1 MTLYQTPNAS
11 LTYHSDTATL
21 HLSYDA
27 LSLAAGFEQVYQQA
41 LQTMQQQQ
49 VAKLLL
55 DLKRNGPPIDDTEDC
70 LLDPL
75 MQRLPSATARPIFIA
90 AVVSEGQYKYQVGN
104 SLAARVLPPQQQQIE
119 FNYFTCRREA
129 TAWLRAN

>member
-11 LTYHSDTATL
+11 LVYHSDTATL
-21 HLSYDA
+21 RLSYNA
-27 LSLAAGFEQVYQQA
+27 LSLTTDFAQAYQHA
-41 LQTMQQQQ
+41 LQTMQQQH

-55 DLKRNGPPIDDTEDC
+55 DLKRNAPPTDDAEHW

-75 MQRLPSATARPIFIA
+75 AQQLAAPLKQPIFIA
-90 AVVSEGQYKYQVGN
+90 AVVSEGQYQYQIGN
-104 SLAARVLPPQQQQIE
+104 LLAVKALPPKQIE

-129 TAWLRAN
+129 AAWLSAN

>member
-1 MTLYQTPNAS
+1 MTLYQSPNAS

-27 LSLAAGFEQVYQQA
+27 LSLATGFEQVYQHA
-41 LQTMQQQQ
+41 LQTMQRQQ
-49 VAKLLL
+49 VDKLLL
-55 DLKRNGPPIDDTEDC
+55 DLKRNAPPIEDAEDW

-75 MQRLPSATARPIFIA
+75 MHRLPSSADRPMFIA

-129 TAWLRAN
+129 SAWLRAN

>member
-21 HLSYDA
+21 RLSYNA
-27 LSLAAGFEQVYQQA
+27 LSLTTDFAQAYQRA
-41 LQTMQQQQ
+41 LQTMQQEH

-55 DLKRNGPPIDDTEDC
+55 DLKRNAPPSDDAEQW

-75 MQRLPSATARPIFIA
+75 TQQLRTPLHYPIFIA
-90 AVVSEGQYKYQVGN
+90 AVVSEGQYQYQIGN
-104 SLAARVLPPQQQQIE
+104 LLAMKALPPKQVE

-129 TAWLRAN
+129 TAWLSTN